1 MNNKKLSVK
10 MIREG
15 DYIAEVSVEMICD
28 ETGWSPYLS
37 LDDAEKLDTVREA
50 LRKGNLRKA
59 GHIASVFK
67 ILPVAA

>member
-1 MNNKKLSVK
+1 MTDRKHSVK

-37 LDDAEKLDTVREA
+37 FRDAEKLDTVREA
-50 LRKGNLRKA
+50 LRNGNIGIA
-59 GHIASVFK
+59 GRIARIFRL
-67 ILPVAA
+67 LPVAA

>member
-37 LDDAEKLDTVREA
+37 VRDAEKLDKVRDA
-50 LRKGNLRKA
+50 LRNGNIGMA
-59 GHIASVFK
+59 GRIARIFK
-67 ILPVAA
+67 LLPIAA